1 MSTIFTISF
10 IIVFIVVLIF
20 FDQLGKLWWLIG
32 KKEKESIEKT
42 NDSSWKSALSGS
54 KAYGLG
60 LMIFTVLGLVFVL
73 YSQLKGTPYEGHL
86 KEWMNI
92 IVRWVHITFGIAWIG
107 TSFYFVFLE
116 NALNRKNQRKGIA
129 GNLWSVHGGGFYYL
143 EKFEVAP
150 DEIPEDL
157 HWFKYEAYFTWLSG
171 FLLLCVVYYLNAES
185 YLIDPEV
192 LDILPMT
199 GIAIGIGTLIG
210 GWVVYD
216 MLCKSPLR
224 HHKIAFALVGFA
236 LMILAAWGLCHVF
249 NSRAAYIHVGA
260 LIGTMM
266 AGNVFFVIIP
276 GQKKMVEA
284 GRKGEP
290 VDPQLGKNAGL
301 RSLHNNYFTL
311 PILFIMIS
319 NHFPSTFGH
328 EFNWAVLAGISFASA
343 LFKHFLNILEKGAY
357 SAWFF
362 PASVLMLL
370 SITYITAPKVSSET
384 CDSTVPF
391 TRIYSIIQER
401 CTTCHSSRPT
411 DKVWTAPPNGVVYD
425 TANDIKKMS
434 EKIMQRVVITKT
446 MPQNNQTGITQDE
459 RDLIRCWILQG
470 SNIEGEVVE

>member
-1 MSTIFTISF
+1 MTSFFTISF
-10 IIVFIVVLIF
+10 IIVFIAVLIF

-32 KKEKESIEKT
+32 KKEKEASEKT
-42 NDSSWKSALSGS
+42 QDSSWQEALSGS
-54 KAYGLG
+54 KAYGLA
-60 LMIFTVLGLVFVL
+60 LMILTILGLVFVL

-129 GNLWSVHGGGFYYL
+129 GNL
-143 EKFEVAP
+143 
-150 DEIPEDL
+150 
-157 HWFKYEAYFTWLSG
+157 
-171 FLLLCVVYYLNAES
+171 YLNAES
-185 YLIDPEV
+185 YLIDPEIM
-192 LDILPMT
+192 DISPMA
-199 GIAIGIGTLIG
+199 GIAIGIGTLVG
-210 GWVVYD
+210 GWIVYD
-216 MLCKSPLR
+216 LLCKSPLR
-224 HHKIAFALVGFA
+224 HHKIWFALVGFA
-236 LMILAAWGLCHVF
+236 LMVFAAWGLCQVF

-284 GRKGEP
+284 GQKGEP

-328 EFNWAVLAGISFASA
+328 EYNWAVLAGISFASA

-370 SITYITAPKVSSET
+370 SITYITAPKVSSES

-411 DKVWTAPPNGVVYD
+411 DKVWTSPPNGVVYD
-425 TANDIKKMS
+425 TADDIKKMS

-470 SNIEGEVVE
+470 SNIEGQ